1 MRSST
6 ANNPMDQQIFL
17 CCRSADGLDAQL
29 SALAK
34 QLAWRALEQMTAQ
47 DQPTLQAAGSCKRE
61 SSGRPLF
68 CGTTPLFPSPTTGGW
83 QRQRCLPLPLG
94 IDIER
99 SSRVSLHAAERM
111 FSPAGKA
118 LDAANRPCGPLCSA
132 VDPAGGICQMD
143 RSGTCRS
150 VPLEA
155 RQGKVSFSPANAH
168 QILCSDSCCLA
179 GSLLLGNI
187 ASLVAQKPLHPSPSL
202 ILRVEENGIF
212 QKKFENLIDKILSL
226 CI

>member
-17 CCRSADGLDAQL
+17 CCRSADGLDAAQL

-47 DQPTLQAAGSCKRE
+47 DQPTLQAAGVQLQKE

-68 CGTTPLFPSPTTGGW
+68 CGTDAFVSITHTTGMAAAAVSA
-83 QRQRCLPLPLG
+83 LPLG

-111 FSPAGKA
+111 FSPQEKRWMQQTDLADPFALLWTLREAYAKWTGLGLAG
-118 LDAANRPCGPLCSA
+118 LC
-132 VDPAGGICQMD
+132 
-143 RSGTCRS
+143 R
-150 VPLEA
+150 LEA
-155 RQGKVSFSPANAH
+155 RQGKVRFSPANAH

-179 GSLLLGNI
+179 GSLLLGEYRL
-187 ASLVAQKPLHPSPSL
+187 SFVAQKPLHPSPSL
-202 ILRVEENGIF
+202 IVRVEENGIF
-212 QKKFENLIDKILSL
+212 KKIWKTY
-226 CI
+226 